1 MLVTYYPDI
10 ATLAA
15 VIAHSQIVVREP
27 LRVAFGDFP
36 AGFDEIDV
44 FILDWIVAEARH
56 AAPAIVRI

>member
-15 VIAHSQIVVREP
+15 IIAYSQIVLREP
-27 LRVAFGDFP
+27 ARVQFEHLP
-36 AGFDEIDV
+36 AGFDQVDV
-44 FILDWIVAEARH
+44 FILDWIVAEARR